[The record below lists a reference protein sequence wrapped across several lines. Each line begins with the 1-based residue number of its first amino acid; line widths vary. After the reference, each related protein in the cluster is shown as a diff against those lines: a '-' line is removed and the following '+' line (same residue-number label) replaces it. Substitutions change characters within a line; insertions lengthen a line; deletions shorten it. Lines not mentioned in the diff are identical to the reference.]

1 MPKFTVNASF
11 SLQTEIEPDGINLT
25 HSLDLSETAD
35 DESAEDES
43 YFRSQEIECDGGD
56 LKFVVVADDEY
67 DAESKA
73 SGIISD
79 GMEVEDN
86 SGLTWLI
93 TNVSIDVEAVEEEMT
108 VEKAKEII
116 KTWLTAVPRTG
127 MDGDLIPS
135 EVRAALLFLLDR
147 VA

>member
-56 LKFVVVADDEY
+56 VRFVVEASDEY
-67 DAESKA
+67 EAEQKA
-73 SGIISD
+73 GGIISD

-93 TNVSIDVEAVEEEMT
+93 TNVSFDIEAVEEEMT
-108 VEKAKEII
+108 VEKAKNVV
-116 KTWLTAVPRTG
+116 KAWLVAVPRTG